1 MSTLLRCSDRG
12 NSGIRSKQSLE
23 RKDMEWKNVAML
35 SSPCVCCVTPLSSIW
50 SVKSRRVFDPT
61 PEKEMVSSL
70 LLILCGVIPAYVH
83 SGMHNHIVCICC
95 AFLHCVLQLE
105 AAWCVVSS
113 LPPYTPSGMRF
124 FCFPELGDAAKMTT
138 RATFP
143 KQTRCVS

>member
-1 MSTLLRCSDRG
+1 MYDNKIQLQFYSLPCKYMSTLLRCSVRG

-50 SVKSRRVFDPT
+50 SVKSSRVFEPT

-70 LLILCGVIPAYVH
+70 LLILCGVVPAYVH

-105 AAWCVVSS
+105 TVWCHPYLHIYIVECTSAASKS
-113 LPPYTPSGMRF
+113 
-124 FCFPELGDAAKMTT
+124 
-138 RATFP
+138 
-143 KQTRCVS
+143 